1 MNLFGVCDTAQKKGE
16 ANDFTVLQLW
26 GQTFNN
32 TIHLLD
38 MVRGKYDAYELEQTF
53 LSTWEKWQKFSELPP
68 YGLYIEDKS
77 SGIGIIQ
84 NLRQKTAI
92 PVIPLQRAGYKNDD
106 GITVKADKYSRALA
120 SCPYISSGRVQLPDD
135 AHHPISSLVLS
146 ETSAFRADL
155 KHRHDDICDCIF
167 DASNIAFGNNSISSF
182 FI

>member
-106 GITVKADKYSRALA
+106 GITV
-120 SCPYISSGRVQLPDD
+120 GD
-135 AHHPISSLVLS
+135 AQIIQEILLG
-146 ETSAFRADL
+146 L
-155 KHRHDDICDCIF
+155 
-167 DASNIAFGNNSISSF
+167 N
-182 FI
+182 